1 MVGSGGW
8 RKSPTGDI
16 QTRLRETL
24 YSSTLSKIFIE
35 ALTCAPHKLPL

>member
-8 RKSPTGDI
+8 GKIPTGYI
-16 QTRLRETL
+16 QSRLRKPL

-35 ALTCAPHKLPL
+35 ALPCAPHGLPS